1 MSVFDDDRPIKK
13 VSHEIGAD
21 LSALSVDELKARI
34 ALLKEEIGRIE
45 AEVASKSSSRS
56 SAESLFR
63 K

>member
-1 MSVFDDDRPIKK
+1 MSMFDDDRPVKK

-34 ALLKEEIGRIE
+34 SLLREEISRIE
-45 AEVASKSSSRS
+45 AEIASKSSSRS
-56 SAESLFR
+56 TAESLFR

>member
-1 MSVFDDDRPIKK
+1 MSLFDEDQPKKK

-21 LSALSVDELKARI
+21 LSAISVDELKARI

-45 AEVASKSSSRS
+45 AELAAKSSSRS
-56 SAESLFR
+56 SAENLFR

>member
-1 MSVFDDDRPIKK
+1 MSLFDEDQPKKK

-21 LSALSVDELKARI
+21 LSAISVDELKARI

-45 AEVASKSSSRS
+45 AELATKSSSRS
-56 SAESLFR
+56 SAENLFR

>member
-1 MSVFDDDRPIKK
+1 MSMFDDDRPVKK

-21 LSALSVDELKARI
+21 LSTLSVDELNARI
-34 ALLKEEIGRIE
+34 ALLREEIGRIE

>member
-1 MSVFDDDRPIKK
+1 MSLFDEDQPKKK

-21 LSALSVDELKARI
+21 LAAISADELKARI

-45 AEVASKSSSRS
+45 ADLAAKSSSRS
-56 SAESLFR
+56 SAENLFR

>member
-1 MSVFDDDRPIKK
+1 MSMFDDDRPVKK

-21 LSALSVDELKARI
+21 LSAISVDELKARI

>member
-13 VSHEIGAD
+13 TSHEIGAD
-21 LSALSVDELKARI
+21 LSAISVDELKARI
-34 ALLKEEIGRIE
+34 ALLKGEIGRVE
-45 AEVASKSSSRS
+45 AELASKSSSRS

>member
-1 MSVFDDDRPIKK
+1 MFDDDRPVKK
-13 VSHEIGAD
+13 VSHEVGAD
-21 LSALSVDELKARI
+21 LSTLSVDELKARI

-45 AEVASKSSSRS
+45 SELASKSSSRS